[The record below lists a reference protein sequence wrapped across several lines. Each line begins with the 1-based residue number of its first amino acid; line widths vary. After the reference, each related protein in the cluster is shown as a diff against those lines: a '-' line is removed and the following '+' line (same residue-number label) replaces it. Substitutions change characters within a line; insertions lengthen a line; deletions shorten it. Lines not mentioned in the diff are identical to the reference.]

1 MYPPSADEKVQIENK
16 IILLLLIDKMDIP
29 LSNSQIVQ
37 FCLDG
42 GYMNY
47 YTVQQYLAEMVDK
60 GFLDK
65 SMDNNTTRYTI
76 TDEGIETLEI
86 FNKNVSPVIKNHLNK
101 YVSENKKIAKQELQC
116 TANHFYDHTSKE
128 YTVKCVVYED
138 ELLLM
143 EINLSVVSKEQ
154 AISICN
160 NWRANVNQLYG
171 QVLGI
176 LAKKE
181 TREKDSKPSREA
193 PETEAGPELN
203 A

>member
-1 MYPPSADEKVQIENK
+1 MYPPSSDEGMQIENK
-16 IILLLLIDKMDIP
+16 IILLYLIDKMDIP

-42 GYMNY
+42 NYMNY
-47 YTVQQYLAEMVDK
+47 YTVQQYLAEMVSN

-76 TDEGIETLEI
+76 TDEGIETLSLFI
-86 FNKNVSPVIKNHLNK
+86 NKVPQVIRNNLNK
-101 YVSENKKIAKQELQC
+101 YVAENKKIVKQELQC
-116 TANHFYDHTSKE
+116 TANHFYDHNSKE

-160 NWRANVNQLYG
+160 NWRTNINQLYG
-171 QVLGI
+171 QILGI
-176 LAKKE
+176 LDKKSSH
-181 TREKDSKPSREA
+181 KEA
-193 PETEAGPELN
+193 DKTMPD
-203 A
+203 